1 MVLKRPEKKEK
12 EMTAVNPYSAAARRK
27 MAVASKTRDPLS
39 LSGTVKAGKVNT
51 RTGNVVRS
59 HTEPLVAGNGE
70 FNAGN
75 KKELMHAIATMY
87 HAMQG
92 GEASVTETPNAREV
106 RAAREARVAEAWADK
121 TGAAWEALGE
131 VVGDEVWETLGREG
145 FGRKTLMIKPLS
157 KGETGRLRIRR
168 KDVTSY
174 FVTTNPNVVASQV
187 RQYFV
192 YPPEFYL
199 IAMILAENKD
209 IEQASGDLLEDKYQ
223 DGLEQIL
230 VGEDKVW
237 LRLAR
242 AAAAT
247 SNDLFYFNTFTP
259 TVFAQMMNQVAR
271 WGIPVTTAILAF
283 DLWNDIIADTEFSSW
298 FDPVSKHEIVLE
310 GSLGSLMGVQL
321 ITDAFRYETLQV
333 LSAGEIFF
341 CGAPQTLGGIT
352 QRKELQTK
360 AIDKYSQGKPERGWY
375 MEQIEGMSMTNSRAI
390 IRGQRV

>member
-1 MVLKRPEKKEK
+1 
-12 EMTAVNPYSAAARRK
+12 
-27 MAVASKTRDPLS
+27 MAVASRTRDPLA
-39 LSGTVKAGKVNT
+39 LSGTVKAGRVNT

-59 HTEPLVAGNGE
+59 NSESLVGRNGE
-70 FNAGN
+70 FNAGS
-75 KKELMHAIATMY
+75 KKDLMHAIATLY
-87 HAMQG
+87 KAMQG
-92 GEASVTETPNAREV
+92 GEVETTQATDVKEV
-106 RAAREARVAEAWADK
+106 RAARDSRVAEAWADK
-121 TGAAWEALGE
+121 SGAAWQALGE

-145 FGRKTLMIKPLS
+145 FARKTLMVKPLA

-174 FVTTNPNVVASQV
+174 FVTTNPNVIASQV

-223 DGLEQIL
+223 DGLEQML

-237 LRLAR
+237 LRLGR

-259 TVFAQMMNQVAR
+259 TVFSQMMNQVAR

-321 ITDAFRYETLQV
+321 ITDAFRYETLKV
-333 LSAGEIFF
+333 LSTGEIFF

-375 MEQIEGMSMTNSRAI
+375 MEQIQGMSITNSRAI